1 MIKHQARRLFAAITL
16 RLGTDSLLSLGR
28 RPGPAL
34 QVVERLSLGGGR
46 SLCIVRL
53 EARRYLMGLSA
64 DRIEFLE
71 AVPGHSPAVMPG
83 PMAGPMPGP
92 MAGNV
97 PGQRPAKVS
106 ENDGRVRLLG
116 ECS

>member
-71 AVPGHSPAVMPG
+71 AVPVQMPAVMP
-83 PMAGPMPGP
+83 AVMPGP

-106 ENDGRVRLLG
+106 ENDGCVRLLG